1 MCQTWCKILF
11 VYFLI
16 ESDSN
21 YLKGKSVMSQ
31 DRGKKKKQKQSLC
44 CSQGDHFLSLEPGY
58 KKSAFPFHRNHY
70 YLAWVSS
77 EMFKNFLEHK
87 EVSWPHGSG
96 V

>member
-1 MCQTWCKILF
+1 MCQTRCKILF

-31 DRGKKKKQKQSLC
+31 DRGKKNKQSLC
-44 CSQGDHFLSLEPGY
+44 CSQDDPFLSLDPGY
-58 KKSAFPFHRNHY
+58 KKSAFPFHRNH

-77 EMFKNFLEHK
+77 EMFKNFLEHR

>member
-31 DRGKKKKQKQSLC
+31 DRGKKKKTKTVPLL
-44 CSQGDHFLSLEPGY
+44 LS
-58 KKSAFPFHRNHY
+58 R
-70 YLAWVSS
+70 
-77 EMFKNFLEHK
+77 
-87 EVSWPHGSG
+87 
-96 V
+96 